1 MTIVEIRLNIIGKK
15 PYPFYQGVVERGL
28 EHLET
33 VLEHWK
39 KKQFLDLL
47 LLADEQESMIDKYLE
62 RGEMFALYDDGLKA
76 ISVVTCE
83 GEGIYEIKN
92 IAVCPSS
99 QRKGYGKRLV
109 DYLFGY
115 YQGRCSV
122 MLVGTGDTPSTL
134 SFYEH
139 CGFRISHRLKNFFTD
154 NYDHPIYE
162 DGKLLTDMVYLR
174 KDFS

>member
-1 MTIVEIRLNIIGKK
+1 MEIKLITSN
-15 PYPFYQGVVERGL
+15 
-28 EHLET
+28 
-33 VLEHWK
+33 

-139 CGFRISHRLKNFFTD
+139 CGFRISHRLVGVYCGFA
-154 NYDHPIYE
+154 Y
-162 DGKLLTDMVYLR
+162 YLR
-174 KDFS
+174 TATSCTYYTHILSRLKINISFYPLY

>member
-1 MTIVEIRLNIIGKK
+1 MEIKLITSN
-15 PYPFYQGVVERGL
+15 
-28 EHLET
+28 
-33 VLEHWK
+33 

-115 YQGRCSV
+115 YQGRCSGRYAIYT
-122 MLVGTGDTPSTL
+122 LFLRTLRLSYLTPTEKFL
-134 SFYEH
+134 H
-139 CGFRISHRLKNFFTD
+139 G
-154 NYDHPIYE
+154 
-162 DGKLLTDMVYLR
+162 
-174 KDFS
+174 